1 MKTKKSKDNSAIY
14 NHLKKMY
21 WNFFMA
27 KRTRLQHCPS
37 TNWIHTEVQKASE
50 AECLYEK
57 N

>member
-1 MKTKKSKDNSAIY
+1 
-14 NHLKKMY
+14 MY

-27 KRTRLQHCPS
+27 KRTRLQHCSS

-50 AECLYEK
+50 AEYLYEK